1 MGLDMYLEKRKQYRE
16 NDPEYNKLV
25 DDNREEVMYWR
36 KANQVREWFVR
47 NAGLEAG
54 SDCEVIEI
62 SEDQLQQLYDDCDKV
77 VKNPKLASKVM
88 PTSKGFLFGST
99 EYDDRYFDQLK
110 ETMDGLQRIFDTT
123 DFDTEVIE
131 YTEWW

>member
-16 NDPEYNKLV
+16 NDSEYNKLV

-47 NAGLEAG
+47 NAGLKAD
-54 SDCEVIEI
+54 SDCEVIKI

-77 VKNPKLASKVM
+77 VKNPKLASELM
-88 PTSKGFLFGST
+88 PTSNGFFFGST
-99 EYDDRYFDQLK
+99 EYDDWYFDQLK
-110 ETMDGLQRIFDTT
+110 ETMDGIQRIFDTT

>member
-1 MGLDMYLEKRKQYRE
+1 MGLDMYLYKRNQYRE
-16 NDPEYNKLV
+16 NDSEYNKLV
-25 DDNREEVMYWR
+25 DKSREEVIYWR
-36 KANQVREWFVR
+36 KANQIRQWFVR
-47 NAGLEAG
+47 NAGLEVS

-62 SEDQLQQLYDDCDKV
+62 SEDQLEQLYNDCDKV
-77 VKNPKLASKVM
+77 VKNPKLASELM
-88 PTSKGFLFGST
+88 PTSDGFFFGST
-99 EYDDRYFDQLK
+99 EYDKWYFEQLE

>member
-16 NDPEYNKLV
+16 NDLEYNKLV
-25 DDNREEVMYWR
+25 DKSREEVMYWR

-47 NAGLEAG
+47 NAGLEVN

-62 SEDQLQQLYDDCDKV
+62 SEDQLEQLYDDCNKV
-77 VKNPKLASKVM
+77 IKNPKLASEVM
-88 PTSKGFLFGST
+88 PTSNGFFFGST
-99 EYDDRYFDQLK
+99 EYNERYFDQLK
-110 ETMDGLQRIFDTT
+110 ETMDSIQRIFDTT

>member
-25 DDNREEVMYWR
+25 DKSREEVMYWR

-47 NAGLEAG
+47 NAGLEVN

-62 SEDQLQQLYDDCDKV
+62 SEDQLEQLYDDCNKV
-77 VKNPKLASKVM
+77 IKNPKLASEVM
-88 PTSKGFLFGST
+88 PTSSGFFFGST
-99 EYDDRYFDQLK
+99 EYNERYFDQLK
-110 ETMDGLQRIFDTT
+110 ETMDSIQRIFDTT

>member
-25 DDNREEVMYWR
+25 NDNREEVMYWR
-36 KANQVREWFVR
+36 KANQVTEWFVR
-47 NAGLEAG
+47 NAGLEAD

-77 VKNPKLASKVM
+77 VKNPKLADEVM
-88 PTSKGFLFGST
+88 PTSNGFFFGST
-99 EYDDRYFDQLK
+99 EYGERYFDQLK